1 MTDTLALHTRPIRC
15 RLRRGFRRGVEDS
28 AVSMS
33 LDMGGRSRTLLIAFG
48 GMQGQIGMPPFE
60 FFRATGAIPVK
71 RLFVRDL
78 RQAWYHRGIPGGGS
92 NVSDVAD
99 SLDRLM
105 AQHEVDRIVTAGN
118 SSGAYAALLFG
129 TLLGADD
136 VLCFAPQTV
145 LELDILAA
153 MDDHRWDEQ
162 LTGLAA
168 TGGLDARWTDLRRV
182 LPRVR
187 RADIRYEVYFDQS
200 YDPDRLHAERLEQL
214 EGVQLRAYDGGA
226 HGIARQMR
234 ETGELEQVLRDV
246 LLGAPQ
252 GRPA

>member
-1 MTDTLALHTRPIRC
+1 MTDTLALHTRPIR
-15 RLRRGFRRGVEDS
+15 RRFRRGFRRAVEDS

-33 LDMGGRSRTLLIAFG
+33 LDMGSRSRTLLIAFG

-60 FFRATGAIPVK
+60 FFRATGGIPVK

-92 NVSDVAD
+92 TIPDVAE
-99 SLDRLM
+99 SLEQVV

-118 SSGAYAALLFG
+118 SSGGYAALLFG

-145 LELDILAA
+145 LELDILAG
-153 MDDHRWDEQ
+153 MDDHRWDDQ
-162 LTGLAA
+162 LRGLVEA
-168 TGGLDARWTDLRRV
+168 GGLDARWTDLRQV
-182 LPRVR
+182 LPRIR
-187 RADIRYEVYFDQS
+187 REETGYEVYFDHS
-200 YDPDRLHAERLEQL
+200 YDPDRLHAERVSELK
-214 EGVQLRAYDGGA
+214 GVRLRPVDGGA

-234 ETGELEQVLRDV
+234 ETGELERVLRDV
-246 LLGAPQ
+246 LATPQ
-252 GRPA
+252 ARPT